1 MEREVRQQM
10 KSKGIEALPLYPEHR
25 LSYHPTTAKIF
36 DQFQDTTVSY
46 LMVDDRL
53 TKEYRDNLGP
63 IQRQI
68 LALLKITETD
78 YWSSTDYVKV
88 ER

>member
-1 MEREVRQQM
+1 VKPRELR
-10 KSKGIEALPLYPEHR
+10 KSQ
-25 LSYHPTTAKIF
+25 IF

-46 LMVDDRL
+46 LTLNHQLIR
-53 TKEYRDNLGP
+53 EYKDTLDP
-63 IQRQI
+63 VQLKI

-78 YWSSTDYVKV
+78 YWRSTDYVKV